1 MGREAPGGSQLM
13 NERPKLRRRVSVPVA
28 VMVIGIQL
36 IAVTLLYRKLVSRQ
50 QAHEYPSQL
59 QQDRWV
65 LETVFPGVKDGYFVD
80 VGSGDGEYI
89 SNTWRLETNGWK
101 GVCIDPFP
109 TNMARR
115 SCQMFRE
122 VVYSTSGRTVT
133 FRDGALFGGI
143 DALIPSSTRGLV
155 ASSRTVE
162 FKTVTLDDVLARAK
176 APRFIH
182 YVSVDVEG
190 AELEVLKG
198 LSLDRYQVGAF
209 TIEHNFQEPK
219 RTEIRSLLE
228 KSGYRLAKSVQWEDW
243 YLPGK
248 AVPQTAEAPPR

>member
-1 MGREAPGGSQLM
+1 M
-13 NERPKLRRRVSVPVA
+13 NERPKLRRRVPAPVA
-28 VMVIGIQL
+28 VIVIGIQL
-36 IAVTLLYRKLVSRQ
+36 IAVTLLYRKLVGLQ

-65 LETVFPGVKDGYFVD
+65 IETVFPGVKDGYFVD

-89 SNTWRLETNGWK
+89 SNTWRLEVNGWK

-115 SCQMFRE
+115 TCQMFRE
-122 VVYSTSGRTVT
+122 VVYSTAGKTLS
-133 FRDGALFGGI
+133 FRAGGLFGGV
-143 DALIPSSTRGLV
+143 DALIATNTRGLV
-155 ASSRTVE
+155 ESSRTVD
-162 FKTVTLDDVLARAK
+162 FKTVTLDDVLARAN

-182 YVSVDVEG
+182 YVSIDVEG

-198 LSLDRYQVGAF
+198 FSLDRYRVGAF
-209 TIEHNFQEPK
+209 TIEHNYQEPK

-228 KSGYRLAKSVQWEDW
+228 KSGYRLAKSVQWDDW

-248 AVPQTAEAPPR
+248 AAPQTAEAPPK